1 MTNKSLQFAI
11 ATATGILITSTA
23 AFATNGM
30 LMEGYGPEST
40 AMGGAGAAI
49 NNGAAGMVNNPA
61 TIGMIE
67 DGSARLDISIGN
79 LRPNV
84 RTKVIT
90 PQGTVSAESGGD
102 SYLLPAM
109 GYIRRSGKITYG
121 AGIFA
126 QGGMGTE
133 YEDTSPLMGARSEVS
148 VGSLLAPIAYQVNEK
163 FTIGGTLQYVWGGM
177 DLIMGMPLFA
187 PDGSPAPGT
196 FADFSAAFGGSNILG
211 SASGSLLEGFG
222 QLLATLPQDQL
233 PNHAAVFD
241 FSNDSDY
248 TGQTTGAGMGG
259 KIGMTYVM
267 SPQATMGITYQA
279 KTSMADWKG
288 NGKMRVVNTTDGSV
302 VAEFAG
308 KYTVKDFQF
317 PSSLTVGFA
326 VKPTEKVTLL
336 LDFSRINWSDSMST
350 FDLNFT
356 ANEASGGAAADITLN
371 QKWDDQ
377 TVFKFGTAIQTT
389 KNLIL
394 RFGANFANNP
404 VPDEY
409 MNPLFPAIVTNHY
422 TTGFSY
428 NIGAGNS
435 VIGASLVVAPSVK
448 QTNSNTGITSKHA
461 QSNVQVMYSH
471 KF

>member
-1 MTNKSLQFAI
+1 MTKKSLRFAI
-11 ATATGILITSTA
+11 ATATGMLITSTA
-23 AFATNGM
+23 ANATNGM

-40 AMGGAGAAI
+40 AMGGAAVAI

-61 TIGMIE
+61 TIGMID

-79 LRPNV
+79 LRPDV
-84 RTKVIT
+84 RSKVPT
-90 PQGTVSAESGGD
+90 PQGVIGAESGGD

-109 GYIRRSGKITYG
+109 GYIRRSGQITYG
-121 AGIFA
+121 AGVFA

-148 VGSLLAPIAYQVNEK
+148 VGSLLAPIAYQVNNK
-163 FTIGGTLQYVWGGM
+163 LTLGGTLQYVWGGM

-196 FADFSAAFGGSNILG
+196 FADFSSDFGGGNVLG
-211 SASGSLLEGFG
+211 TASGTLLQGFG
-222 QLLATLPQDQL
+222 QLLGSIPQEQL

-248 TGQTTGAGMGG
+248 TGQTTGAGIGG
-259 KIGMTYVM
+259 KIGITYVI
-267 SPQATMGITYQA
+267 SPEATLGVTYQA
-279 KTSMADWKG
+279 KTAMADWKG
-288 NGKMRVVNTTDGSV
+288 NGKMRVVNAADNSV

-308 KYTVKDFQF
+308 KYTIKDFQF
-317 PSSLTVGFA
+317 PSSLTFGLA
-326 VKPTEKVTLL
+326 VKPTDKVTLL
-336 LDFSRINWSDSMST
+336 IDFSRINWSDSMSK
-350 FDLNFT
+350 FNLNFT
-356 ANEASGGAAADITLN
+356 ADAASGGATADISLN
-371 QKWDDQ
+371 QNWEDQ
-377 TVFKFGTAIQTT
+377 TVLKFGTAIQTS
-389 KNLIL
+389 KNLTL
-394 RFGANFANNP
+394 RFGANVANNP

-428 NIGAGNS
+428 NIGSGNS
-435 VIGASLVVAPSVK
+435 VVGASMVVAPSVR
-448 QTNSNTGITSKHA
+448 QTNTNTGVTSKHS
-461 QSNVQVMYSH
+461 QTNLQVMYSY